1 MTDIIAA
8 VQIKGYS
15 IRHAIGEGGMATA
28 YLAIQ
33 ESLGRPVVLKV
44 LHTTRSANPREV
56 ERFKKEGRI
65 IASLNHPNIITVFD
79 IDTAGDA
86 VYLAMEYVEGGDL
99 RKRMSRVVTP
109 YEALD
114 ILIKVGGALS
124 AAHKKG
130 IIHRDVKPANILFR
144 KDGTPL
150 LSDFGI
156 AKQTAG
162 DNDLTQTGIFLGSP
176 NYMAPEQ
183 AETGSIDGRADLYS
197 LGVIFYEMLTGTKPF
212 YADSAVDVIV
222 QHKRA
227 PIPTLP
233 TGLEKYQALLNLM
246 LAKHRKDRFRDAE
259 SLLHYVRH
267 LLQSGTL
274 KTERDVAEAPENDV
288 SGPQSVP
295 TNDDPARE
303 ITLPRAPRSRRTLY
317 WLCGGLGAAIIGYVA
332 LYYAESSVDIAGT
345 AVAPPPPAA
354 GRPVAPLP
362 PKSSPTA
369 TMPAKLMYGGT
380 ALGAPASDEV
390 VQALRWLARKSLA
403 DYRLTDPPRDNA
415 FYYYSRLRDI
425 EPDDEEA
432 RRGIL
437 EIANRFALLAE
448 RELASQRYQ
457 EARGYV
463 GMGLH
468 IDPANASLLALKPLA
483 DYPPRGLIARLT
495 DLFSPR

>member
-1 MTDIIAA
+1 

-44 LHTTRSANPREV
+44 LHTARSANPREV

-99 RKRMSRVVTP
+99 RKRMSGVLTP

-183 AETGSIDGRADLYS
+183 AATGSIDGRADIYS

-233 TGLEKYQALLNLM
+233 TGLDQYQALLNLM

-267 LLQSGTL
+267 LLRSRTL
-274 KTERDVAEAPENDV
+274 KTERDAAQALRSISRDHRPSSRYTTTRHGRSPCPERR
-288 SGPQSVP
+288 
-295 TNDDPARE
+295 AR
-303 ITLPRAPRSRRTLY
+303 
-317 WLCGGLGAAIIGYVA
+317 AARIIGYTGGSA
-332 LYYAESSVDIAGT
+332 LPSSDTSRSIT
-345 AVAPPPPAA
+345 RSPRWTSPAMPS
-354 GRPVAPLP
+354 RPHH
-362 PKSSPTA
+362 
-369 TMPAKLMYGGT
+369 
-380 ALGAPASDEV
+380 
-390 VQALRWLARKSLA
+390 R
-403 DYRLTDPPRDNA
+403 
-415 FYYYSRLRDI
+415 
-425 EPDDEEA
+425 
-432 RRGIL
+432 
-437 EIANRFALLAE
+437 
-448 RELASQRYQ
+448 
-457 EARGYV
+457 
-463 GMGLH
+463 
-468 IDPANASLLALKPLA
+468 
-483 DYPPRGLIARLT
+483 PRGDR
-495 DLFSPR
+495 

>member
-1 MTDIIAA
+1 
-8 VQIKGYS
+8 VQTKGYS

-44 LHTTRSANPREV
+44 LHTARSANPREV

-99 RKRMSRVVTP
+99 RKRMSGVLTP

-156 AKQTAG
+156 AKQMAG

-183 AETGSIDGRADLYS
+183 AETGSIDGRADIYS

-212 YADSAVDVIV
+212 YADSAADVIV

-233 TGLEKYQALLNLM
+233 TGLDQYQALLNLM

-267 LLQSGTL
+267 LLRSATL
-274 KTERDVAEAPENDV
+274 KTERDAAQAPDIDV
-288 SGPQSVP
+288 SGPPPLITIHHDQ
-295 TNDDPARE
+295 AQE
-303 ITLPRAPRSRRTLY
+303 IAMPRAPRSRRTHY
-317 WLCGGLGAAIIGYVA
+317 WLYGGLGAAIIGYVA
-332 LYYAESSVDIAGT
+332 LYYAESPVDIAGN

-362 PKSSPTA
+362 PKSSPIA
-369 TMPAKLMYGGT
+369 TTPAKLMYGGK
-380 ALGAPASDEV
+380 ALGAPARDEV

-425 EPDDEEA
+425 EPGNEEA

-448 RELASQRYQ
+448 RELANQRYQ
-457 EARGYV
+457 EARSYV

-483 DYPPRGLIARLT
+483 DHPPRGLIARLA

>member
-1 MTDIIAA
+1 M
-8 VQIKGYS
+8 QIKGYS

-44 LHTTRSANPREV
+44 LHTARSANPQEV

-99 RKRMSRVVTP
+99 RKRMSGVLKP

-156 AKQTAG
+156 AKQMAG

-183 AETGSIDGRADLYS
+183 ADAGSIDGRADIYS
-197 LGVIFYEMLTGTKPF
+197 LGVIFYEMLTGMKPF

-227 PIPTLP
+227 PIPLLP
-233 TGLEKYQALLNLM
+233 TGLDQYQALLNLM

-267 LLQSGTL
+267 LSRSGTL
-274 KTERDVAEAPENDV
+274 KTEKGVAQAPEIDA
-288 SGPQSVP
+288 SGPQP
-295 TNDDPARE
+295 LTTHHGQTRE
-303 ITLPRAPRSRRTLY
+303 IALPRAARLHRTLY
-317 WLCGGLGAAIIGYVA
+317 WLCEGLGAALVGYVA
-332 LYYAESSVDIAGT
+332 LYYAESSVDIAAN
-345 AVAPPPPAA
+345 AVAPTPPAA
-354 GRPVAPLP
+354 GRRIAPLA

-369 TMPAKLMYGGT
+369 TTPPNTISRGA
-380 ALGAPASDEV
+380 ALRTPASDEV
-390 VQALRWLARKSLA
+390 VQALQWLARKSLA

-425 EPDDEEA
+425 EPGNEEA

-457 EARGYV
+457 EARSYV
-463 GMGLH
+463 GMGLR

-483 DYPPRGLIARLT
+483 DHPPRGLIARLA

>member
-1 MTDIIAA
+1 MQTRGRLTDIIAA

-233 TGLEKYQALLNLM
+233 TGLETVSSLAEFDARQAP
-246 LAKHRKDRFRDAE
+246 
-259 SLLHYVRH
+259 
-267 LLQSGTL
+267 Q
-274 KTERDVAEAPENDV
+274 
-288 SGPQSVP
+288 GP
-295 TNDDPARE
+295 
-303 ITLPRAPRSRRTLY
+303 LPRCR
-317 WLCGGLGAAIIGYVA
+317 
-332 LYYAESSVDIAGT
+332 E
-345 AVAPPPPAA
+345 PAA
-354 GRPVAPLP
+354 LRPAFTAKRDLEDREGR
-362 PKSSPTA
+362 
-369 TMPAKLMYGGT
+369 G
-380 ALGAPASDEV
+380 
-390 VQALRWLARKSLA
+390 
-403 DYRLTDPPRDNA
+403 
-415 FYYYSRLRDI
+415 
-425 EPDDEEA
+425 
-432 RRGIL
+432 
-437 EIANRFALLAE
+437 
-448 RELASQRYQ
+448 
-457 EARGYV
+457 
-463 GMGLH
+463 
-468 IDPANASLLALKPLA
+468 
-483 DYPPRGLIARLT
+483 
-495 DLFSPR
+495 

>member
-1 MTDIIAA
+1 M
-8 VQIKGYS
+8 QIKGYS

-44 LHTTRSANPREV
+44 LHTARSANLQDV

-99 RKRMSRVVTP
+99 RKRMSGVLTP

-114 ILIKVGGALS
+114 ILIKIGGALS

-144 KDGTPL
+144 RDGTPL

-183 AETGSIDGRADLYS
+183 AEAGSIDGRADIYS
-197 LGVIFYEMLTGTKPF
+197 LGVIFYEMLTGMKPF

-233 TGLEKYQALLNLM
+233 AGLDQYQALLNLM

-274 KTERDVAEAPENDV
+274 KTERDVAQAPEIDV
-288 SGPQSVP
+288 SGPQP
-295 TNDDPARE
+295 LTTHHDQARE
-303 ITLPRAPRSRRTLY
+303 IALPRAPRSRRRLY

-332 LYYAESSVDIAGT
+332 LYYAESSVDIAGN
-345 AVAPPPPAA
+345 AVTPTPPAA

-369 TMPAKLMYGGT
+369 TTPPKLIDRGK
-380 ALGAPASDEV
+380 ALRAPASDEV

-415 FYYYSRLRDI
+415 FYYYSRLLDI
-425 EPDDEEA
+425 EPGNEEA

-483 DYPPRGLIARLT
+483 DHPPRGLIARLA

>member
-1 MTDIIAA
+1 M
-8 VQIKGYS
+8 QIKGYS

-44 LHTTRSANPREV
+44 LHTARSANPQEV

-86 VYLAMEYVEGGDL
+86 VYLAMEYIEGGDL
-99 RKRMSRVVTP
+99 RKRMSGILTP

-197 LGVIFYEMLTGTKPF
+197 LGVIFYEMLTGMKPF

-233 TGLEKYQALLNLM
+233 TGLDQYQALLNLM

-274 KTERDVAEAPENDV
+274 KTERDVAQAPEIDV
-288 SGPQSVP
+288 SGPQP
-295 TNDDPARE
+295 FTTHHDQARE
-303 ITLPRAPRSRRTLY
+303 IALPRAPRSRRTRY
-317 WLCGGLGAAIIGYVA
+317 WLCGGLGAAVIGYVA
-332 LYYAESSVDIAGT
+332 LYYAESSVGIAL
-345 AVAPPPPAA
+345 APTPPAA
-354 GRPVAPLP
+354 GRLIATLP
-362 PKSSPTA
+362 PKSSPTS
-369 TMPAKLMYGGT
+369 TTPPKLMDRGT
-380 ALGAPASDEV
+380 TLVDRGTTLGAPASDEV

-425 EPDDEEA
+425 EPGNEEA

-448 RELASQRYQ
+448 RELASQRYR
-457 EARGYV
+457 EARSYV
-463 GMGLH
+463 AMGLH
-468 IDPANASLLALKPLA
+468 IDPANASLVALKPLA
-483 DYPPRGLIARLT
+483 DHPPRGLIARLA
-495 DLFSPR
+495 DLFAPH

>member
-1 MTDIIAA
+1 
-8 VQIKGYS
+8 
-15 IRHAIGEGGMATA
+15 MATA

-44 LHTTRSANPREV
+44 LHTARRINPQEV

-99 RKRMSRVVTP
+99 RKRMSGILTP

-197 LGVIFYEMLTGTKPF
+197 LGVIFYEMLTGMKPF

-233 TGLEKYQALLNLM
+233 TGLDRYQALLNLM

-274 KTERDVAEAPENDV
+274 KTERDVAEAPEIDV
-288 SGPQSVP
+288 SGPQP
-295 TNDDPARE
+295 LTTHHDQARE
-303 ITLPRAPRSRRTLY
+303 IALPRTPRSRRTLY
-317 WLCGGLGAAIIGYVA
+317 WLCGGLGAAVIGYVA
-332 LYYAESSVDIAGT
+332 LYYAESSVDIAGN
-345 AVAPPPPAA
+345 AVAPTPPAA
-354 GRPVAPLP
+354 GRPVVPLP

-369 TMPAKLMYGGT
+369 TTPPEPIDRGT
-380 ALGAPASDEV
+380 TQRAPASDEV

-425 EPDDEEA
+425 EPGNEEA
-432 RRGIL
+432 RRGIR

-448 RELASQRYQ
+448 RELANQRYH
-457 EARGYV
+457 EARSYV

-483 DYPPRGLIARLT
+483 DHPPRGLIARLA

>member
-1 MTDIIAA
+1 
-8 VQIKGYS
+8 
-15 IRHAIGEGGMATA
+15 MATA

-44 LHTTRSANPREV
+44 LHTARSANPQEV

-65 IASLNHPNIITVFD
+65 IASLNHPNIVTVFD

-99 RKRMSRVVTP
+99 RKRMSGVLTP

-124 AAHKKG
+124 AAHQKG

-197 LGVIFYEMLTGTKPF
+197 LGVIFYEMLTGRKPF

-233 TGLEKYQALLNLM
+233 TGLDQYQALLNLM

-274 KTERDVAEAPENDV
+274 KTEKDVAEAPEFDV
-288 SGPQSVP
+288 SGPQP
-295 TNDDPARE
+295 QTTHHDPARH
-303 ITLPRAPRSRRTLY
+303 IALPRAPRSRRTLY
-317 WLCGGLGAAIIGYVA
+317 WLCGGLGAALIGYVA
-332 LYYAESSVDIAGT
+332 LYYAESSVDIAGHAAAPT
-345 AVAPPPPAA
+345 AT
-354 GRPVAPLP
+354 GRPVVPLSP
-362 PKSSPTA
+362 TSSPTA
-369 TMPAKLMYGGT
+369 TPPPKLIDRGT
-380 ALGAPASDEV
+380 ALSAPASDEV

-425 EPDDEEA
+425 EPGSEEG

-448 RELASQRYQ
+448 RELASQRYH
-457 EARGYV
+457 EARSYV

-483 DYPPRGLIARLT
+483 DHPPRGLLARLA
-495 DLFSPR
+495 DLFLSR

>member
-8 VQIKGYS
+8 VQIKGYN
-15 IRHAIGEGGMATA
+15 IRNAIGEGGMATA

-65 IASLNHPNIITVFD
+65 IASLNHPNIITVFN

-183 AETGSIDGRADLYS
+183 AEIGSIDGRADLYS

-212 YADSAVDVIV
+212 YADSAGDVIV

-233 TGLEKYQALLNLM
+233 TGLDQYQALLNLM

-274 KTERDVAEAPENDV
+274 KTERDLAEAPEIDV
-288 SGPQSVP
+288 SGPQSP
-295 TNDDPARE
+295 TIHHDQARE
-303 ITLPRAPRSRRTLY
+303 IALPRAPRSRRTLY

-332 LYYAESSVDIAGT
+332 LNYAESSADIAGN
-345 AVAPPPPAA
+345 AVAPLPPAA
-354 GRPVAPLP
+354 GRPVATLP

-369 TMPAKLMYGGT
+369 TTTPASKG
-380 ALGAPASDEV
+380 LGAPATDEV

-403 DYRLTDPPRDNA
+403 DYRLTDPLRDNA

-425 EPDDEEA
+425 EPGNEEA

-448 RELASQRYQ
+448 RELASQRYH

-483 DYPPRGLIARLT
+483 DHPPRGLIARLA